1 MKKLLAPLVLAVC
14 ASFGAS
20 AATLNLSTVTTNTTI
35 ANNTTVTGTLNSN
48 VKLTIAHGATIT
60 LSDATINGDE
70 VNSSSY
76 KWAGLTCDGN
86 ATVILVGENF
96 VNSFY
101 DGYPGIYVPELR
113 TLTIQGSGSL
123 NAIGCTKAAG
133 IGGGL
138 GQSLNY
144 LGNCGTIVI
153 NGGEIT
159 AEGGYGGAGIGGGQ
173 SSICT
178 SIVINGGKISVSSG
192 IGGAGIGSGYGGSCG
207 SIAIKG
213 GRIEALG
220 YSNGG
225 VGGAGIGSGVG
236 GKCGVVMFGDGNFAV
251 MAATEDSSPIG
262 AGYRGSCDAVVDKE
276 AIVEM
281 GFYSPY
287 TVCSLIPKT
296 LNLANVT
303 ESIDVHDGQVI
314 TGTLAANVKV
324 YIDDGATV
332 TLRDATIN
340 GMGSGAGI
348 TCDGD
353 ATIILEGANTVRAN
367 VTIPGFPG
375 IYVPEGNTLTIGG
388 DGSLTAYGNM
398 YGAGIGGGISGA
410 CGNIVIES
418 GTVEAAG
425 GFGAA
430 GIGGGFNNDC
440 GDITI
445 TKGVTSVTATMGVN
459 SADSIGAS
467 YEGSCGT
474 VTIGGVVGEIT
485 ESPYTYRGAGAA
497 LPAPAFAAGGKAATT
512 EFTQGANGK
521 WTLTTFAEMS
531 NDALGSDVANS
542 QIKVYSASTVE
553 GLNSASPMSS
563 GVTVKGKKSAVMTT
577 IEVTPPGNPP
587 RQFFKVKFGE

>member
-1 MKKLLAPLVLAVC
+1 MGRDALLRVRIEGCLFVGGNRHRRKRIGGNAQSLDRDHQHDNRQQHDLD
-14 ASFGAS
+14 
-20 AATLNLSTVTTNTTI
+20 
-35 ANNTTVTGTLNSN
+35 GTLNNN
-48 VKLTIAHGATIT
+48 VKLTIDHGATIT
-60 LSDATINGDE
+60 LSEATINGGE
-70 VNSSSY
+70 VNSSSC

-86 ATVILVGENF
+86 ATIILMGENT

-113 TLTIQGSGSL
+113 TLTFQGSGSL
-123 NAIGCTKAAG
+123 SVKGCQKAAG

-138 GQSLNY
+138 GTTVNY

-153 NGGEIT
+153 NGGEIM
-159 AEGGYGGAGIGGGQ
+159 AGGGYGGAGIGGGQ

-178 SIVINGGKISVSSG
+178 SIVINGGKIFATS
-192 IGGAGIGSGYGGSCG
+192 
-207 SIAIKG
+207 
-213 GRIEALG
+213 
-220 YSNGG
+220 G

-485 ESPYTYRGAGAA
+485 ESPYTYRGAWAT

-512 EFTQGANGK
+512 EFVRGANGK

-542 QIKVYSASTVE
+542 QIKVYAASTVE
-553 GLNSASPMSS
+553 GLNSASPMTS
-563 GVTVKGKKSAVMTT
+563 GVTVKEKKSAVKTT
-577 IEVTPPGNPP
+577 IEVTPPSGAQS
-587 RQFFKVKFGE
+587 QFFKVKFGD